1 MSLVKA
7 FSKMLDSIPHD
18 QMFTQ
23 MVLSQIVTYYDKC
36 CGWYKG
42 TLYLSFLQSTI
53 VLTRLSDDFAVI
65 FSSKWRHAIENA
77 CIICRC
83 G

>member
-42 TLYLSFLQSTI
+42 EHHRDCTLHF
-53 VLTRLSDDFAVI
+53 
-65 FSSKWRHAIENA
+65 N
-77 CIICRC
+77 
-83 G
+83 

>member
-42 TLYLSFLQSTI
+42 MLLSLPDRM
-53 VLTRLSDDFAVI
+53 VY
-65 FSSKWRHAIENA
+65 
-77 CIICRC
+77 
-83 G
+83 

>member
-1 MSLVKA
+1 MLLVKA

-42 TLYLSFLQSTI
+42 ESCI
-53 VLTRLSDDFAVI
+53 VDI
-65 FSSKWRHAIENA
+65 FFKYADKV
-77 CIICRC
+77 
-83 G
+83 

>member
-1 MSLVKA
+1 MSLVKT

-23 MVLSQIVTYYDKC
+23 MVLSQIATYYDKC

-42 TLYLSFLQSTI
+42 TPKVTSFKEHFETD
-53 VLTRLSDDFAVI
+53 V
-65 FSSKWRHAIENA
+65 
-77 CIICRC
+77 
-83 G
+83 

>member
-1 MSLVKA
+1 MALVKA

-42 TLYLSFLQSTI
+42 KFRMVLSTLPSSKTYCPQ
-53 VLTRLSDDFAVI
+53 RLSLESPLKLRGA
-65 FSSKWRHAIENA
+65 
-77 CIICRC
+77 
-83 G
+83 

>member
-1 MSLVKA
+1 MLLVKA

-42 TLYLSFLQSTI
+42 ELPYI
-53 VLTRLSDDFAVI
+53 GGY
-65 FSSKWRHAIENA
+65 FSYV
-77 CIICRC
+77 C
-83 G
+83 